1 MDFVKIQGY
10 KSFKKIAVCL
20 HPINLLIGANGAGKS
35 NFLSL
40 FEMLGNLYEK
50 RVASYVAQMGGVNKF
65 FYQGLKQTEKI
76 EIEIGQ
82 KLNSYVLSLMESDGK
97 LLIAHEKLGYSYFG
111 QLSTVDIGKYQEE
124 AGLKDYDGMRRG
136 DYIKG
141 YISQI
146 RKFHFHDTGRRSPFT
161 ADSHIVNDAYRMYEH
176 GENLAAILYR
186 IQREKPVAYRRI
198 IRVIQSVAPYFS
210 DFYFQPTEADM
221 VRLQWQDKYSS
232 MIYGPT
238 DLSDGT
244 IRFIALT
251 VLFMQPWLPRVII
264 IDEPELGLHPVAIE
278 KLSGLIKMA
287 AQKGTQVIVA
297 TQSAELISNFEPE
310 DVLTVNQNED
320 GTTINRLNSEELA
333 HWLEDYTLG
342 DLWKQNI
349 MKGDF
354 PYSIFNPTP
363 IPADETFSY
372 DIRQKMKEVYRQV
385 QDLRLGG
392 VSDWVLKQYLFPP
405 KNLSRM
411 IITENYDIILPD
423 YHDMTIKME
432 PLVKAVYILFLR
444 HEEGIL
450 FKCLSDYR
458 EELYDIYVDIRKKSN
473 NNGAHLSEEKIR
485 QSIEAL
491 TNPLSN
497 SINEKCARIRQ
508 AFTLQFDESLAGS
521 YFIDGNRGEP
531 KKIPLDRKLV
541 EWK

>member
-1 MDFVKIQGY
+1 MDNIRIFGY
-10 KSFKKIAVCL
+10 KSFKKL
-20 HPINLLIGANGAGKS
+20 SLQLRPINLLVGANGAGKS

-40 FEMLGNLYEK
+40 FEMLGNVYEK
-50 RVASYVAQMGGVNKF
+50 RLGAYVAQVGGVDKLL
-65 FYQGLKQTEKI
+65 YQGRKVTERIKI
-76 EIEIGQ
+76 DLGIN
-82 KLNSYVLSLMESDGK
+82 KTDYVLSLMESDGR
-97 LLIAHEKLGYSYFG
+97 LLIEKEHIEETLGNIKHTEELCSYKDE
-111 QLSTVDIGKYQEE
+111 SR
-124 AGLKDYDGMRRG
+124 LKEYVGTKSG
-136 DYIKG
+136 DYLNE

-186 IQREKPVAYRRI
+186 IQREKPIAYRRI
-198 IRVIQSVAPYFS
+198 IRVVQSVAPYFS

-310 DVLTVNQNED
+310 DVLTVNQNEN
-320 GTTINRLNSEELA
+320 GTTINRLNSDELA

-349 MKGDF
+349 MKGGQ
-354 PYSIFNPTP
+354 P
-363 IPADETFSY
+363 
-372 DIRQKMKEVYRQV
+372 R
-385 QDLRLGG
+385 
-392 VSDWVLKQYLFPP
+392 
-405 KNLSRM
+405 
-411 IITENYDIILPD
+411 
-423 YHDMTIKME
+423 
-432 PLVKAVYILFLR
+432 
-444 HEEGIL
+444 
-450 FKCLSDYR
+450 
-458 EELYDIYVDIRKKSN
+458 
-473 NNGAHLSEEKIR
+473 
-485 QSIEAL
+485 
-491 TNPLSN
+491 
-497 SINEKCARIRQ
+497 
-508 AFTLQFDESLAGS
+508 
-521 YFIDGNRGEP
+521 
-531 KKIPLDRKLV
+531 
-541 EWK
+541 

>member
-1 MDFVKIQGY
+1 M
-10 KSFKKIAVCL
+10 SFRFSEENVI
-20 HPINLLIGANGAGKS
+20 
-35 NFLSL
+35 
-40 FEMLGNLYEK
+40 
-50 RVASYVAQMGGVNKF
+50 
-65 FYQGLKQTEKI
+65 TEF
-76 EIEIGQ
+76 Q
-82 KLNSYVLSLMESDGK
+82 SES
-97 LLIAHEKLGYSYFG
+97 S
-111 QLSTVDIGKYQEE
+111 
-124 AGLKDYDGMRRG
+124 LKDHKEEDLSN
-136 DYIKG
+136 

-186 IQREKPVAYRRI
+186 IQREADGLSSHHPRH
-198 IRVIQSVAPYFS
+198 SECGSYFS

-349 MKGDF
+349 MKGGQ
-354 PYSIFNPTP
+354 P
-363 IPADETFSY
+363 
-372 DIRQKMKEVYRQV
+372 R
-385 QDLRLGG
+385 
-392 VSDWVLKQYLFPP
+392 
-405 KNLSRM
+405 
-411 IITENYDIILPD
+411 
-423 YHDMTIKME
+423 
-432 PLVKAVYILFLR
+432 
-444 HEEGIL
+444 
-450 FKCLSDYR
+450 
-458 EELYDIYVDIRKKSN
+458 
-473 NNGAHLSEEKIR
+473 
-485 QSIEAL
+485 
-491 TNPLSN
+491 
-497 SINEKCARIRQ
+497 
-508 AFTLQFDESLAGS
+508 
-521 YFIDGNRGEP
+521 
-531 KKIPLDRKLV
+531 
-541 EWK
+541 

>member
-1 MDFVKIQGY
+1 MISNDRKDWKKKGIEVLRLPNTPTWRGVLCRDGY
-10 KSFKKIAVCL
+10 DEKLNLSIINHLVDINNLFISKSIHFNYFPFLGPHIRKTALYSYPAMNKEDLNISVPSDLLLSQLVEEKNKEKL
-20 HPINLLIGANGAGKS
+20 HPSILQLDHEEDGI
-35 NFLSL
+35 
-40 FEMLGNLYEK
+40 Y
-50 RVASYVAQMGGVNKF
+50 YV
-65 FYQGLKQTEKI
+65 
-76 EIEIGQ
+76 
-82 KLNSYVLSLMESDGK
+82 NSYSLSIEEDEDFMPLMQAAYDK
-97 LLIAHEKLGYSYFG
+97 LPDCKVMFS
-111 QLSTVDIGKYQEE
+111 SVD
-124 AGLKDYDGMRRG
+124 
-136 DYIKG
+136 
-141 YISQI
+141 
-146 RKFHFHDTGRRSPFT
+146 
-161 ADSHIVNDAYRMYEH
+161 
-176 GENLAAILYR
+176 
-186 IQREKPVAYRRI
+186 
-198 IRVIQSVAPYFS
+198 
-210 DFYFQPTEADM
+210 
-221 VRLQWQDKYSS
+221 
-232 MIYGPT
+232 
-238 DLSDGT
+238 
-244 IRFIALT
+244 
-251 VLFMQPWLPRVII
+251 
-264 IDEPELGLHPVAIE
+264 
-278 KLSGLIKMA
+278 
-287 AQKGTQVIVA
+287 
-297 TQSAELISNFEPE
+297 
-310 DVLTVNQNED
+310 
-320 GTTINRLNSEELA
+320 
-333 HWLEDYTLG
+333 
-342 DLWKQNI
+342 
-349 MKGDF
+349 DF
-354 PYSIFNPTP
+354 PYSIFDPKP

-411 IITENYDIILPD
+411 VITENYDIILPD

-508 AFTLQFDESLAGS
+508 AFTLQFDESLAES

>member
-1 MDFVKIQGY
+1 MDSIRIQGY
-10 KSFKKIAVCL
+10 KSFKDLSVQL

-40 FEMLGNLYEK
+40 FEMLGNIYEK
-50 RVASYVAQMGGVNKF
+50 RLGAYVAQVGGVDKLL
-65 FYQGLKQTEKI
+65 YQGRKVTECI
-76 EIEIGQ
+76 RVDFGIG
-82 KLNSYVLSLMESDGK
+82 KADYLLSLMESDGR
-97 LLIAHEKLGYSYFG
+97 LIVEKEQIGETIGEVKHVMELCSY
-111 QLSTVDIGKYQEE
+111 KNE
-124 AGLKDYDGMRRG
+124 AILKDNIDSQNGEFL
-136 DYIKG
+136 KS

-186 IQREKPVAYRRI
+186 IQREKPMAYKRI

-278 KLSGLIKMA
+278 KLAGLIKMA

-310 DVLTVNQNED
+310 DVLTVNQSEE
-320 GTTINRLNSEELA
+320 GTTIERLNREDLER
-333 HWLEDYTLG
+333 WLDEYTLG

-349 MKGDF
+349 LKGGQ
-354 PYSIFNPTP
+354 P
-363 IPADETFSY
+363 
-372 DIRQKMKEVYRQV
+372 R
-385 QDLRLGG
+385 
-392 VSDWVLKQYLFPP
+392 
-405 KNLSRM
+405 
-411 IITENYDIILPD
+411 
-423 YHDMTIKME
+423 
-432 PLVKAVYILFLR
+432 
-444 HEEGIL
+444 
-450 FKCLSDYR
+450 
-458 EELYDIYVDIRKKSN
+458 
-473 NNGAHLSEEKIR
+473 
-485 QSIEAL
+485 
-491 TNPLSN
+491 
-497 SINEKCARIRQ
+497 
-508 AFTLQFDESLAGS
+508 
-521 YFIDGNRGEP
+521 
-531 KKIPLDRKLV
+531 
-541 EWK
+541 